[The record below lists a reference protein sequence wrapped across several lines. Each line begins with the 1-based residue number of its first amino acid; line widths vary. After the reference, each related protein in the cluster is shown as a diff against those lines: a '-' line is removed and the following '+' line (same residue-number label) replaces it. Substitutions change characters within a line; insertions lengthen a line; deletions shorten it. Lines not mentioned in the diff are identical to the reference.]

1 MSDLTGNP
9 HYKSTLE
16 SISDFGEYTI
26 GVEGLTDATI
36 IWQGLVD
43 QAQATLA
50 LAFEQRTANL
60 IALWA
65 SPGNLPDGSYDK
77 GMEMSGVHYGELAT
91 QIKARLGLGETN
103 A

>member
-1 MSDLTGNP
+1 MSNLPGNYLPGNP
-9 HYKSTLE
+9 HMNDLIIRRNSGN
-16 SISDFGEYTI
+16 DYTPT
-26 GVEGLTDATI
+26 VS
-36 IWQGLVD
+36 
-43 QAQATLA
+43 ATLA
-50 LAFEQRTANL
+50 LAYEQRTANL